1 MPKKKKKFTQEELT
15 QKLLAS
21 REKVEKNR
29 EELQRRGYDVNSIK
43 LIKFLQKPTLNK
55 AVKWECY
62 ECQGYNWNAAKTC
75 NNKSCPLYLFAFGR
89 GKNNKKAIMERY
101 RMHMIVCGELNPEL
115 DCNIDFTNLF
125 GDDEDETQN

>member
-1 MPKKKKKFTQEELT
+1 MAKEQKKKLTQEELT

-62 ECQGYNWNAAKTC
+62 ECQGYSWNEAKNC
-75 NNKSCPLYLFAFGR
+75 NNKACPLYCFAFGR
-89 GKNNKKAIMERY
+89 GKNKKAIMEHY
-101 RMHMIVCGELNPEL
+101 RQHMIACGELNPEL

-125 GDDEDETQN
+125 GEEDETQD